1 MRFDLNE
8 FLTSAKKPYTA
19 SFSMDLSGRDWPD
32 YQVPAPVAGTF
43 TVNRTLDGAQIS
55 LEAEAAVEA
64 ECARCLAP
72 VHETYQIAQQ
82 YTVRPRDLEDPDF
95 ELPLDEDGLLDVEEL
110 VYQEILLTVPRVL
123 AVQVPIVLAYAPSV
137 EKGRRQDVPANRQT
151 KLPLQMPGLAY

>member
-43 TVNRTLDGAQIS
+43 TVNRTLEGAQIS

-82 YTVRPRDLEDPDF
+82 YTVRPRIWKIRTLN
-95 ELPLDEDGLLDVEEL
+95 LL
-110 VYQEILLTVPRVL
+110 
-123 AVQVPIVLAYAPSV
+123 A
-137 EKGRRQDVPANRQT
+137 GRRW
-151 KLPLQMPGLAY
+151 LAGRRGNWCIRRFF